1 MQQYSQ
7 DDDMEHDEMDQ
18 DVMEDDDDEM
28 YGTGGPIPQ
37 AVIKEALRKMNLREG
52 LFSEED
58 INHLENGGYSV
69 SETDGDDED
78 DSNQKIN
85 ADAELMSL
93 RSGLSGVGGPLV
105 NGLMISPEMQGGLA
119 KDPNLAPFFPE
130 RF

>member
-37 AVIKEALRKMNLREG
+37 AVIKEALRKTNLREG

-58 INHLENGGYSV
+58 INHQLF
-69 SETDGDDED
+69 
-78 DSNQKIN
+78 
-85 ADAELMSL
+85 A
-93 RSGLSGVGGPLV
+93 
-105 NGLMISPEMQGGLA
+105 
-119 KDPNLAPFFPE
+119 
-130 RF
+130 